1 VALFYGREIATGLL
15 PLLRWEIAQLTPH
28 YEIRDLS
35 VAHASG
41 ETAITVSVKTAY
53 PRLYDGRYLPADV
66 PMRSSTLLGH
76 LLQPLVVMLSLI
88 STAALLRRQRALPL
102 VLFAIPAAVA
112 VVMLDVP
119 FVLVGA
125 LEDLVLSTGLSSDAY
140 RSPWVTWMNLLNGGG
155 RLALGI
161 GAALVVIAIAPGI
174 TASADRR
181 VGLQSRTPRISSKS
195 GKRPLMTSSPR
206 RRGPGQS
213 RCFWIPAC
221 AGMTTWRLVQRF
233 SKGRSCP

>member
-1 VALFYGREIATGLL
+1 MPSRAELGKIMLLFGLSCLLWLSVALFYGREVATGLL
-15 PLLRWEIAQLTPH
+15 PMLRWEIAQLAPH

-35 VAHASG
+35 VAHAGG
-41 ETAITVSVKTAY
+41 ETAIVVSVTTAY
-53 PRLYDGRYLPADV
+53 PQLYGARSLPADV
-66 PMRSSTLLGH
+66 SMSSSTLLGH
-76 LLQPLVVMLSLI
+76 LLQPLVVMWSLI

-125 LEDLVLSTGLSSDAY
+125 LEDLVLSTGLPSDAY

-161 GAALVVIAIAPGI
+161 GAALVVIAIAPGL
-174 TASADRR
+174 TACPDRR
-181 VGLQSRTPRISSKS
+181 LVLPSSKRRISSAV
-195 GKRPLMTSSPR
+195 GKR
-206 RRGPGQS
+206 
-213 RCFWIPAC
+213 
-221 AGMTTWRLVQRF
+221 
-233 SKGRSCP
+233 RSWQ